1 MKVYTII
8 IIIFIII
15 FVVFTMLKET
25 VDNSN
30 KKYDPLADCKRVN
43 EMFDS
48 EQEWL
53 KFALIDKKAVEL
65 GEG

>member
-1 MKVYTII
+1 
-8 IIIFIII
+8 
-15 FVVFTMLKET
+15 MLKET